1 MHRRALLIALAAAS
15 IALAAPSAAGA
26 EPAPIPIATPLP
38 PDEPP
43 AGGAPPP
50 AAPAAPVPDVTLS
63 DEHSTTTWAHP
74 VDELPI
80 YTLADPHAHRITHT
94 HLLTEDGFAEIYMV
108 LSSHVD
114 AAGRKWLKIRIPG
127 RPNGREGWVSSEA
140 LGNLH
145 VTHWAIVINRARETL
160 TVYDDGRRR
169 YVAPVGVG
177 KPGTP
182 TPPGH
187 FWIRERFKLT
197 NPKNPYFPYA
207 LGTSDYSTL
216 SEWPGGGV
224 VGIHGPFG
232 EPGRIPGH
240 PSHGCVR
247 MLDKG
252 IAWVGAHVNLG
263 TPVRII

>member
-1 MHRRALLIALAAAS
+1 
-15 IALAAPSAAGA
+15 
-26 EPAPIPIATPLP
+26 
-38 PDEPP
+38 
-43 AGGAPPP
+43 PP

-63 DEHSTTTWAHP
+63 DEHSRTTWAHP

-177 KPGTP
+177 KPSTP